1 MKTTENILKKSL
13 SGKRITEDEALT
25 LLKEG
30 ELTQLGETA
39 NELRKKFHPEDIVTF
54 VIDRNINYTNICE
67 SKCKFCAFYREKT
80 DPDAYVLDKDE
91 IFSKIDE
98 TLELGGTQIMLQGG
112 LNPDL
117 KIDYYTDLL
126 SAIKSNY
133 KIHIH
138 SFSPPEIAH
147 ISKNSG
153 LSLRETLSELKKAGL
168 DSLPG
173 GGAEILVDHIRHQI
187 SPNKIGAEL
196 WLNVMEE
203 AHSIGLRATATMM
216 MGSLETIEDRILHLS
231 RLRALQDKTG
241 VFRAFIPW
249 TFQPGHTELG
259 GKKTSGVEYL
269 KMLAVSRIFMDN
281 FEHVQGSWVTQG
293 KDIGQIA
300 LHFGANDLGSIMI
313 EENVVASTG
322 VCYKMSK
329 DQIINMIKKAGFVP
343 AQRNTRYEILET
355 FN

>member
-1 MKTTENILKKSL
+1 MKATENILKKSL
-13 SGKRITEDEALT
+13 SGKRITENKALT

-30 ELTQLGETA
+30 KLIQLGEAA
-39 NELRKKFHPEDIVTF
+39 NELRKKFHHEGIVTF

-98 TLELGGTQIMLQGG
+98 ALELGGTQIMLQGG

-196 WLNVMEE
+196 WLKVMEE
-203 AHSIGLRATATMM
+203 AHNVGLRATATMM
-216 MGSLETIEDRILHLS
+216 MGSLETLEERISHLS
-231 RLRALQDKTG
+231 KLRALQDKTG

-259 GKKTSGVEYL
+259 GEKTTGVEYL
-269 KMLAVSRIFMDN
+269 KMLSVSRIFLDN
-281 FEHVQGSWVTQG
+281 FEHVQGSWLTQG
-293 KDIGQIA
+293 KKIGQIA

-329 DQIINMIKKAGFVP
+329 DQIINMINKAGFIP
-343 AQRNTRYEILET
+343 AQRNTKYEILET
-355 FN
+355 FS